1 MRYFAKIG
9 NALYLQMVKMATSDY
24 VVLNTGQKMP
34 LIGLGTW
41 KNPPDEVKDAIY
53 NALKIGY
60 HHIDCAAV
68 YNNEASIGEAFK
80 QYVGADKLVRREDL
94 FVTSKLWNTKHHP
107 EDVEAACC
115 KSLEDLQLTYL
126 DLYLIHWPHAFER
139 GDNPFPKNPDETV
152 RYGSIDYKET
162 WKVMEELVRKG
173 LVKAI
178 GLSNFN
184 SRQID
189 DVISAAAIKPAVL
202 QVECHPYLVQNELI
216 AHCRKH
222 GLAVTA
228 YSPLGSPDRFWKD
241 PDEPLLL
248 QDANIKTLADK
259 HGKSP
264 AQIMLRWQVQRGVV
278 AIPKSVNAG
287 RIAQNLQV
295 FDFTLTEDEM
305 KIIGTLNRNW
315 RYLVP
320 KIKIGGKFV
329 PRDAEHPDYPFND
342 PY

>member
-1 MRYFAKIG
+1 MSYDFLTI
-9 NALYLQMVKMATSDY
+9 KMAISDY
-24 VVLNTGQKMP
+24 VLLHTGQKMP

-41 KNPPDEVKDAIY
+41 KSSPGEVKEAVW
-53 NALKIGY
+53 NAVKTGY

-68 YNNEASIGEAFK
+68 YNNEAEIGEFFK
-80 QYVGADKLVRREDL
+80 EHVGADKIVRREEL

-107 EDVEAACC
+107 EDVETSCC
-115 KSLEDLQLTYL
+115 KTLEDLKLTYL

-139 GDNPFPKNPDETV
+139 GDNPFPKNPDGTI
-152 RYGSIDYKET
+152 RYDFIDYKET
-162 WKVMEELVRKG
+162 WKAMESLVKKG

-189 DVISAAAIKPAVL
+189 DIISIANIKPTVL
-202 QVECHPYLVQNELI
+202 QIECHPYLAQNELI
-216 AHCRKH
+216 GHCQKH
-222 GLAVTA
+222 GLVVTA
-228 YSPLGSPDRFWKD
+228 YSPLGSSDRLWKA

-248 QDANIKTLADK
+248 EDTNVKAIAEK

-264 AQIMLRWQVQRGVV
+264 AQILLRWQVQRGVV
-278 AIPKSVNAG
+278 AIPKSVNPA

-295 FDFTLTEDEM
+295 FDFTLTEDDM
-305 KIIGTLNRNW
+305 KRIGSLNKNW
-315 RYLVP
+315 RYIVP
-320 KIKIGGKFV
+320 KIKVDNEFV
-329 PRDAEHPDYPFND
+329 PRDAQHPHYPFND